1 MRRLRILALT
11 LGLAAAASLAFA
23 GSSGAQAEED
33 DPIPAT
39 MQLSP
44 EVAAPGQ
51 DVTAESVGPCHPEG
65 SVQWEVI
72 QLGGGDLPVLE
83 GDTQADA
90 EGHWAVL
97 FSAPDDDEAL
107 DDPAAEYRFKAVCTM
122 GDSPPYTYFADFRV
136 EADGSEAPDPEP
148 GEHDPEPRSPAP
160 ASPVQSEPT
169 YTG

>member
-1 MRRLRILALT
+1 MKRLLKVALS

-23 GSSGAQAEED
+23 STSGAQAEED
-33 DPIPAT
+33 DDSIPAT

-51 DVTAESVGPCHPEG
+51 EVTAESVGPCHPEG
-65 SVQWEVI
+65 MVQWEVI

-83 GDTQADA
+83 GDTQADTD
-90 EGHWAVL
+90 GHWAVV
-97 FSAPDDDEAL
+97 FAAPDDDEAL

-136 EADGSEAPDPEP
+136 EADGSEEPDPEP
-148 GEHDPEPRSPAP
+148 GSPAP
-160 ASPVQSEPT
+160 ASPVQSQPNF
-169 YTG
+169 TG